1 MNRLDPF
8 QEGAAPAEARRR
20 RSLAIAL
27 ALVAFVV
34 IVFATTM
41 IRLGQNTSGVRETTA
56 AGAGAPAPV
65 RSGDDG

>member
-1 MNRLDPF
+1 MNRRDPF
-8 QEGAAPAEARRR
+8 GEGDASAGARRR

-41 IRLGQNTSGVRETTA
+41 IRMGQNTAGVREATA
-56 AGAGAPAPV
+56 AGASAPAPP